1 MYTDPKRIVHIYNQ
15 QASKHYSETNI
26 MTIIPDHCPSIYFP
40 TLNSQPLVMTNI
52 RQLVLVSSHLCLPKY
67 AQDNQNHNKQ
77 TPTYQI
83 QQACIP
89 SLYYYIQG
97 VKKVRR
103 HYSIAYNFKSYYH
116 SILKLHRFQELL

>member
-1 MYTDPKRIVHIYNQ
+1 MYTDPKSIVHIYNQ

-26 MTIIPDHCPSIYFP
+26 MTIIPDRCPSIYFP

-77 TPTYQI
+77 TPNSAGMYTI
-83 QQACIP
+83 IIL
-89 SLYYYIQG
+89 LYTG
-97 VKKVRR
+97 
-103 HYSIAYNFKSYYH
+103 S
-116 SILKLHRFQELL
+116 